1 MNFSKLLE
9 QIIEDAEH
17 LRVSYEA
24 KNLSAGFIIAA
35 ASRYYFSKL
44 INTDFSIYPEYFEEE
59 RLKYVY
65 KNTMRISDLS
75 KIYARKVSHLA
86 DIPFD
91 FSKSEQIAAA
101 RGKSILTADIVFL
114 SALADFPVEKRI
126 CLPKFRTDFSITEIL
141 EEADKNIYDYVIEQ
155 AEEAIKKIQ
164 LKADYAKI
172 LRDRKAARKFLEP
185 QELQQMFFGSFKTEF
200 KDDILHITFPFFFG
214 DTELKISIYTAEDIY
229 IVTDNGATLKLL
241 REKVETKEKFDEILS
256 KVCDEQWIQNDEI
269 IGNFSQSHGFYYY
282 LCRLIF
288 IANADA
294 FYTRLENCIYPEND
308 SYEHIGIDKREAFEP
323 SFLINEFKE
332 TMSFSYDEDEGLRI
346 GLGMLYSINCT
357 NAAFLIETNEDGSIT
372 LSDGR
377 KGKVEGEILES
388 FYWDNDDIY
397 KYEKL
402 VKDLTEKFGVYLT
415 EGNIYIDGPCE
426 KFVEIWFK
434 FINAAVL
441 LSELGAKISLN

>member
-9 QIIEDAEH
+9 QIIEDAER
-17 LRVSYEA
+17 LRISYEA

-35 ASRYYFSKL
+35 ASRFYFSRL
-44 INTDFSIYPEYFEEE
+44 ISTDFNNYPEYFEEE

-75 KIYARKVSHLA
+75 KTYARRASRFA
-86 DIPFD
+86 DAPFD
-91 FSKSEQIAAA
+91 FSKSEQIAAE
-101 RGKSILTADIVFL
+101 RGKNILTADIVFL
-114 SALADFPVEKRI
+114 SALADFPAEKRV

-141 EEADKNIYDYVIEQ
+141 EEADKNIYGYVIEQ
-155 AEEAIKKIQ
+155 AEEAIKIIQ
-164 LKADYAKI
+164 LKANYAKT
-172 LRDRKAARKFLEP
+172 LRDKKAARKFLET

-200 KDDILHITFPFFFG
+200 KDEILHITFPFFFG

-229 IVTDNGATLKLL
+229 IASDNGATLKLL
-241 REKVETKEKFDEILS
+241 REKVETEEFYKILL
-256 KVCDEQWIQNDEI
+256 KVCNEQWIQNDEI
-269 IGNFSQSHGFYYY
+269 IGIFSQPHRFYYY

-288 IANADA
+288 IANADT
-294 FYTRLENCIYPEND
+294 FYTRLKNCIYPKND
-308 SYEHIGIDKREAFEP
+308 SYEHIEIERREVFEP
-323 SFLINEFKE
+323 SFLINELKE
-332 TMSFSYDEDEGLRI
+332 TLSFSYDEDAGLRI

-388 FYWDNDDIY
+388 FYWNNDDIY
-397 KYEKL
+397 EYEKL
-402 VKDLTEKFGVYLT
+402 VKDLTGKFGVYLK

-426 KFVEIWFK
+426 KFIEIWFK

-441 LSELGAKISLN
+441 LSEMGAKIFLN